1 MQYTIIVGVN
11 SQDIC
16 SNVVGQDD
24 PLKKKVHKL
33 GPDVNDGISWKIVLY
48 DSWLI
53 NTPKWGI
60 SIKTHG
66 RDMKL
71 HFQAWRETGN
81 ISKRHNEEIL
91 LLLWCF
97 NHKCFCCFIYP
108 ILRYNKNWF
117 FHTLVVN
124 YMTKGTVG

>member
-48 DSWLI
+48 DS
-53 NTPKWGI
+53 
-60 SIKTHG
+60 
-66 RDMKL
+66 
-71 HFQAWRETGN
+71 
-81 ISKRHNEEIL
+81 
-91 LLLWCF
+91 
-97 NHKCFCCFIYP
+97 
-108 ILRYNKNWF
+108 
-117 FHTLVVN
+117 
-124 YMTKGTVG
+124 